1 MAAEFLHEYVS
12 RAEALEPRA
21 LAVVRDLT
29 PAQLTT
35 RPPQGGW
42 SIAEV
47 FEHLCAVAEAYDPV
61 IARAL
66 EQSRARSG
74 GPRPFRPTLLGNLLR
89 KALLESNRH
98 PMPAP
103 KAWHQLAPR
112 DRVVEQFLL
121 RVRGTMA
128 RLRELE
134 GLDPRVMLTSPA
146 AWFVRMNVAEALAI
160 EVVHAERH
168 LGQAERVRATLAR

>member
-1 MAAEFLHEYVS
+1 MGSDFLQEYLV

-21 LAVVRDLT
+21 LAAVRDLP
-29 PAQLTT
+29 PALFAQ
-35 RPPQGGW
+35 RPAAGGW

-47 FEHLCAVAEAYDPV
+47 FEHLCVVGESYDPV
-61 IARAL
+61 IARAI
-66 EQSRARSG
+66 ERSRVRRGS
-74 GPRPFRPTLLGNLLR
+74 PRPFRPTLMGNLLR
-89 KALLESNRH
+89 KALLESNRQ

-103 KAWHQLAPR
+103 RPWLPLAPR
-112 DRVVEQFLL
+112 ERVVEQFLL

-134 GLDPRVMLTSPA
+134 GLDPRIMLTSPA
-146 AWFVRMNVAEALAI
+146 AWFLRMNVGEALAI

-168 LGQAERVRATLAR
+168 LAQVERARASLAS